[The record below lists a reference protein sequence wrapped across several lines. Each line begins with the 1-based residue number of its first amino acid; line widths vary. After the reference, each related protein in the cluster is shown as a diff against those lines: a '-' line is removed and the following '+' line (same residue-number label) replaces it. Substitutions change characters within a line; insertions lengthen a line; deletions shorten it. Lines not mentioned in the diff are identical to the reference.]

1 MSGTTAGYSGKPLW
15 QKLGLT
21 PMLRVHLRG
30 LPADDYR
37 ALTGMAPGTP
47 DLVGPR
53 AAFDLAHVFAT
64 TAAELA
70 RALAALDP
78 RLPPAGA
85 IWVSWPKRSAR
96 VPTDITEDTI
106 RALALPLGLVDVKV
120 CAVDAIWSG
129 LKLVRR
135 KALRPA

>member
-1 MSGTTAGYSGKPLW
+1 MSDTAAGYSGKPPW
-15 QKLGLT
+15 RKLGLT
-21 PMLRVHLRG
+21 PTLRVHLRG

-64 TAAELA
+64 TAAGLA

-78 RLPPAGA
+78 RLPPAGV

-96 VPTDITEDTI
+96 VPTDVTEDTI

-120 CAVDAIWSG
+120 CAVDAVWSG

-135 KALRPA
+135 RALRPA